1 MYINKVAV
9 RTITILFAIFQLSY
23 YFLIASPT
31 IVKAET
37 PFSTAYTT
45 LTNSRFSY
53 KAALSAAIAANV
65 PYATIATSGQ
75 SDNNTGNLFDGDVIC
90 INGYSGGSANGC
102 VGNTTYTINSVP
114 DSSHFGFTPSNGSN
128 TASISDFIVATQAA
142 RITVTFTPTTTV
154 PSGGFVKVIMP
165 SATSNYANGI
175 PDSTGFDAGLLTTGN
190 INSYTTTSF
199 TKSAT
204 TLTYSSSTQIITMT
218 LGAGGIVS
226 GTSYTITIG
235 DVSDTRY
242 RFVNPSPSGTSHTR
256 GVADSYSVILQ
267 SEDSSN
273 VVQDKNTMKI
283 APIDGV
289 EVSANV
295 EMTISYT
302 INDASNGYSGNVG
315 NAVDVTQCRPSSTW
329 TTTSA
334 STATAVPFG
343 SISGLDTQ
351 FYQVAQTH
359 YIVTNAEA
367 GFDLTVVA
375 DGPMY
380 KDGGGVTSIPHTTCA
395 ASPCTDTSPAAWTDY
410 AGYNGLGYTLG
421 NITGTEAAF
430 TYSNGYK
437 PFSTTARTV
446 MSKASKSSGSRIA
459 SCYRLS
465 VDTAQD
471 TGYYWNKLT
480 YVATPKF

>member
-1 MYINKVAV
+1 MYINKGIV
-9 RTITILFAIFQLSY
+9 RTITILFIFFQLSY
-23 YFLIASPT
+23 YFLLASPT

-37 PFSTAYTT
+37 PFTTAYTT
-45 LTNSRFSY
+45 LSTSRFSY
-53 KAALSAAIAANV
+53 KAALSVAIAANV

-75 SDNNTGNLFDGDVIC
+75 SDNNTGNLFDNDTIC

-102 VGNTTYTINSVP
+102 VASTTYTINSIP
-114 DSSHFGFTPSNGSN
+114 DSSHFGFTPSNGAN
-128 TASISDFIVATQAA
+128 TASIGDFIVATQAA

-154 PSGGFVKVIMP
+154 PSGGFVKVVIP
-165 SATSNYANGI
+165 AATSNYANGI
-175 PDSTGFDAGLLTTGN
+175 PDSTGFDTGLLTTGN
-190 INSYTTTSF
+190 INTYTTTSF
-199 TKSAT
+199 TKTAT
-204 TLTYSSSTQIITMT
+204 TMTYSSGIQTITMT
-218 LGAGGIVS
+218 LGTGGIVS

-235 DVSDTRY
+235 DVSDTHY

-256 GVADSYSVILQ
+256 GVADSYSVVLQ
-267 SEDSSN
+267 SEDSVN
-273 VVQDKNTMKI
+273 IVQDKNTMKI

-289 EVSANV
+289 LVSANV
-295 EMTISYT
+295 EMTITYT

-315 NAVDVTQCRPSSTW
+315 SAVNVSQCSATTF

-351 FYQVAQTH
+351 FYQVGQTH
-359 YIVTNAEA
+359 YVVTNAEA

-430 TYSNGYK
+430 TYTNGYK
-437 PFSTTARTV
+437 PFSTTARTI
-446 MSKASKSSGSRIA
+446 MSKATKSSGSRIA

-471 TGYYWNKLT
+471 TGYYYNKLT